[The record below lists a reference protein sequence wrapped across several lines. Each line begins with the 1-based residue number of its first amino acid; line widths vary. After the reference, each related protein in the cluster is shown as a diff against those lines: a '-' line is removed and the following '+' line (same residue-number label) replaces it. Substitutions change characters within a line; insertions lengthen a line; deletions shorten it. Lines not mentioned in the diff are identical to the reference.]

1 MTSKTIALT
10 VLDGIVIAFVATLIL
25 SMVGFPMEWMLGMSS
40 LEFRAFAIFVVS
52 GALYL
57 MHAIATSDSAP

>member
-1 MTSKTIALT
+1 MTSKSIALT
-10 VLDGIVIAFVATLIL
+10 VLDAIVIAFIAILVL
-25 SMVGFPMEWMLGMSS
+25 SMVGFPMERLLSMSAG
-40 LEFRAFAIFVVS
+40 EFRAFAIFVVS